1 MRVRGRVETVLDWA
15 NARGYRDSDN
25 PARWKGHLANLLPKR
40 DKLRAVK
47 HHPAPALNAAAT
59 VSLPSHSSPV
69 QLVERPRIESTRTS
83 SSCSRAAASGYRAFQ
98 RSRPASASALR
109 AAFPR
114 NRWFADSAPEG
125 SGFEP
130 SVPPRKRGPRE
141 RPRGRPLSSRE
152 TTCTPDLK
160 EAKALLDDLTPE
172 FNSSIPTAARGA
184 HAAIVIPGAG
194 SVSDPVGF
202 LAADAPIIRV
212 IGARRCMCR
221 G

>member
-125 SGFEP
+125 GGFEP
-130 SVPPRKRGPRE
+130 SVPQSGHSRL
-141 RPRGRPLSSRE
+141 GRLICCSRE
-152 TTCTPDLK
+152 FPRCRLFRLSGA
-160 EAKALLDDLTPE
+160 EVLRR
-172 FNSSIPTAARGA
+172 NSGRI
-184 HAAIVIPGAG
+184 
-194 SVSDPVGF
+194 
-202 LAADAPIIRV
+202 
-212 IGARRCMCR
+212 
-221 G
+221 